1 MCGGAPDIPQTPE
14 RQDARAPARSAT
26 GAQQDD
32 PMRRRRGYAA
42 MMSAAS
48 AGGAMSPVSTT
59 ATAAKTNL
67 GA

>member
-1 MCGGAPDIPQTPE
+1 MCGGAPDIPATPE
-14 RQDARAPARSAT
+14 RQDARAPARAAT
-26 GAQQDD
+26 GAQQED

-48 AGGAMSPVSTT
+48 ANGALAPVSTT
-59 ATAAKTNL
+59 ATAAKTSL